1 MGSHPVNLIV
11 RFLLE
16 ISALIAGGLWGWNWG
31 DNVWMHYLL
40 AIGIP
45 VLMASIW
52 GIFAVPE
59 DPSRSGK
66 SPVITPGIIRLM
78 IEFSFFGFA
87 CCALYD
93 LNYMPLS
100 YVFGIITIIHYI
112 ASYDRVLWL
121 LSR

>member
-16 ISALIAGGLWGWNWG
+16 ISALIAGGLWGWNRG

-40 AIGIP
+40 GFGIP

-87 CCALYD
+87 CWALYD
-93 LNYMPLS
+93 LNYVNLS
-100 YVFGIITIIHYI
+100 YVFGITTAVHYI
-112 ASYDRVLWL
+112 ASYDRVMWL
-121 LSR
+121 ISR